1 MKSVEIR
8 NNIYWVGSLDPDL
21 RVFDIIMYTP
31 FGTTYNSYVVKGSE
45 KTALF
50 ETVKEKTFDQY
61 MERLNHLGISM
72 DSIDYII
79 VDHTEPDHA
88 GSVARILELAPNA
101 KVVGSKT
108 AIQFLRNIV
117 NKSFPYIEVKDGDS
131 LSLGDKTLKFIN
143 APFLH
148 WPDSIYTYIEE
159 DNMLMTCDSFGS
171 HYCSEGIFNDKIEN
185 EENYMEALEYYFNM
199 IMGPFKK
206 YVLTAIEKIKPL
218 DIDVICPGHGPIL
231 RDNPRKIV
239 DIYKKWSEGYAVEN
253 IIPKIT
259 LCYVSA
265 YGYTEEM
272 AKKIAEGIKSVGEF
286 DISLYDVIHHDINDI
301 LSRINISDG
310 LLFGTPTING
320 DALKPIWDILINL
333 NPLVHGGKV
342 AGAFGSFG
350 WSGEGVPN
358 VMERLKQVRL
368 NLAGSLRST
377 FKPNTEEIQD
387 AYVYGI
393 NFAKKVKESIQPKDG
408 SKITKRWRCIVCN
421 EVFDGDTPPETCPA
435 CGATAEQ
442 FVEVHIEKIQFIS
455 DMEEELVIVGN
466 GAAGFYAADAAR
478 KRNPKCNITII
489 TGENSISYYRPL
501 LSDGLVEDLN
511 EDVFYLQ
518 NEDWYKE
525 NNITLMLNSIVSN
538 INSDSKELTI
548 NNDSIIKYDKLI
560 LANGSRNFVPP
571 IKGIDKKGVYTL
583 KDLKDL
589 NEIKTDLQDVKNVF
603 IIGGGLTGLES
614 AWELKQSG
622 YNVSIAEL
630 SSKLL
635 CKQLDQDSS
644 NLLKDAVIKNEIN
657 LYMENSVTDILGED
671 KVTSVKLQSGDEIPA
686 ELIIFSVGIR
696 SNIEITH
703 ESNIEI
709 NRGILVNSRMETSI
723 KDIYACGDVAEFD
736 GVVYGNWPAAIEMG
750 KTAGANAIGD
760 NLNFEDFISSTAF
773 SAMNV
778 EIFSCGIVFGDDL
791 EELNRIDKINNTLKK
806 LFFREGKLVGGIL
819 FGDVSKSVP
828 LSQGIENNISLEKAL
843 SLNIL

>member
-1 MKSVEIR
+1 MKSVQIR
-8 NNIYWVGSLDPDL
+8 KDIYWVGSLDPNL

-31 FGTTYNSYVVKGSE
+31 FGTTYNSYVVKGSK

-50 ETVKEKTFDQY
+50 ETVKEKAFDQY
-61 MERLNHLGISM
+61 MERLDHLGVSL

-88 GSVARILELAPNA
+88 GSVAKILDLAPNA
-101 KVVGSKT
+101 KVVGSVT
-108 AIQFLRNIV
+108 AIQFLKNIV
-117 NKSFPYIEVKDGDS
+117 NKPFPYIEVKDGDT
-131 LSLGDKTLKFIN
+131 LSLGNKTLKFIN

-148 WPDSIYTYIEE
+148 WPDSMYTYIEE
-159 DNMLMTCDSFGS
+159 DKMLMTCDSFGS

-185 EENYMEALEYYFNM
+185 KKNYMEALEYYFNM

-206 YVLTAIEKIKPL
+206 YVLKAIEKITPL
-218 DIDVICPGHGPIL
+218 DIDVICPGHGPVL
-231 RDNPRKIV
+231 RENPREIV
-239 DIYKKWSEGYAVEN
+239 DIYKKWSEGYAVDN

-272 AKKIAEGIKSVGEF
+272 AKKIIEGIKSIGEF
-286 DISLYDVIHHDINDI
+286 DISLYDVIHHDLNDI
-301 LSRINISDG
+301 LTRINNSDG

-320 DALKPIWDILINL
+320 DALKPIWDILTNL

-368 NLAGSLRST
+368 NLAGSLKSS
-377 FKPNTEEIQD
+377 FKPNTEDLQD
-387 AYVYGI
+387 AYIYGI
-393 NFAKKVKESIQPKDG
+393 DFAKKVKENIQPKDG
-408 SKITKRWRCIVCN
+408 SKPNKRWRCIVCN
-421 EVFDGDTPPETCPA
+421 EVFEGDTPPETCPA

-442 FVEVHIEKIQFIS
+442 FVEIHIQEIQFIS
-455 DMEEELVIVGN
+455 DIEEELVIVGN

-489 TGENSISYYRPL
+489 SGENSISYYRPL
-501 LSDGLVEDLN
+501 LSDGLIEDLN
-511 EDVFYLQ
+511 EDIFYLQ
-518 NEDWYKE
+518 SEYWYKE
-525 NNITLMLNSIVSN
+525 NNITLMLDSIVSH
-538 INSDSKELTI
+538 INSDDKELTI

-589 NEIKTDLQDVKNVF
+589 NNIKNNLNDVKNVL

-614 AWELKQSG
+614 AWELKQAG
-622 YNVSIAEL
+622 YNVSISEL

-635 CKQLDQDSS
+635 SKQLDYDSS
-644 NLLKDAVIKNEIN
+644 NLLREAVIACGIN
-657 LYMENSVTDILGED
+657 LYMENSVVEIFGHD
-671 KVTSVKLQSGDEIPA
+671 KVTAAKLQNGEEVSA
-686 ELIIFSVGIR
+686 ELIIFSIGIR
-696 SNIEITH
+696 SNIEITD

-723 KDIYACGDVAEFD
+723 KDIYACGDIAEFD
-736 GVVYGNWPAAIEMG
+736 GIVYGNWPAAIEMG

-760 NLNFEDFISSTAF
+760 TLTLQNLISSTAF
-773 SAMNV
+773 SSMNV
-778 EIFSCGIVFGDDL
+778 EIFSCGIVSGDNL
-791 EELNRIDKINNTLKK
+791 EELSRIDKINKIMKK
-806 LFFREGKLVGGIL
+806 LFFIQGKIVGGIL
-819 FGDVSKSVP
+819 FRDVSKSVA
-828 LSQGIENNISLEKAL
+828 LSQSIEKNMTLEKVL